1 MQKLQTLFD
10 LGYQIKIEAGSYE
23 TGFVTMMG
31 LVDEDEEESD
41 DNPRVF
47 SDEFHED
54 SPLRLKFPSE
64 IRVFREINFRLE
76 EPELQ
81 EEVYYY
87 EN

>member
-10 LGYQIKIEAGSYE
+10 LGYQIKIEASIYE
-23 TGFVTMMG
+23 TGLVTTMG

-47 SDEFHED
+47 SDEFHEY
-54 SPLRLKFPSE
+54 SPLCLKHPNE

-81 EEVYYY
+81 EVYYY